1 MILKNFKIL
10 FCLLILL
17 LFSTITF
24 SEEKIDIW
32 KNKEITNNKKDKKN
46 SSVSDNPKKI
56 NLSSS
61 DKIEKTQ
68 SIKIED
74 GLTKSTKETNVFG
87 IYDPSEFNFN
97 LNMWS
102 ATKAEDVRASIK
114 RINKINLSKTS
125 SEIYEN
131 IMLSFSYP
139 PVGMNDKEFV
149 ELKINW
155 MIENKRSDLIESFL
169 KQNQE
174 FDGKSK
180 AVQFLVDQNI
190 ARADIKKGCEKI
202 EFIDST
208 IKDAYLEKFKIYCLV
223 FNNKKPQAQLLLDL
237 LREQKQSDK
246 FFDDKINFLLGISD
260 KTNDK
265 INEKNLLNFY
275 LSSVTIK
282 DFKFIPSKT
291 TKKEIWKYLNAAN
304 LIQIEDVNDKSR
316 IKELEIAANQDQIDE
331 TIIFDIYKQ
340 IPFNLNTLVNAKN
353 LYQTLDSTDGR
364 SLIFQKYLL
373 SENDELKVEYLFL
386 LEDLF
391 KKDNLQNVFSNY
403 LSDNLKK
410 IGSENIPKKYQEL
423 AERKILSNNDIKLG
437 KIKYNDK
444 VLHQSKIIKYFI
456 ENEEQKKVQKD
467 IDKIFKKISK
477 NRKYFYSAKDVAL
490 VDSLKKDGFKIPDN
504 FKQKELSAK
513 YEVPKNLLQLIQGKQ
528 NAFLALKIVEII
540 GEDEP
545 HQLDP
550 ETIYFITNLLNQI
563 DLIKIRNKVLVS
575 ALPQR
580 A

>member
-1 MILKNFKIL
+1 M
-10 FCLLILL
+10 
-17 LFSTITF
+17 
-24 SEEKIDIW
+24 
-32 KNKEITNNKKDKKN
+32 
-46 SSVSDNPKKI
+46 
-56 NLSSS
+56 
-61 DKIEKTQ
+61 
-68 SIKIED
+68 
-74 GLTKSTKETNVFG
+74 
-87 IYDPSEFNFN
+87 
-97 LNMWS
+97 
-102 ATKAEDVRASIK
+102 
-114 RINKINLSKTS
+114 
-125 SEIYEN
+125 
-131 IMLSFSYP
+131 
-139 PVGMNDKEFV
+139 
-149 ELKINW
+149 
-155 MIENKRSDLIESFL
+155 
-169 KQNQE
+169 
-174 FDGKSK
+174 
-180 AVQFLVDQNI
+180 
-190 ARADIKKGCEKI
+190 
-202 EFIDST
+202 
-208 IKDAYLEKFKIYCLV
+208 
-223 FNNKKPQAQLLLDL
+223 
-237 LREQKQSDK
+237 
-246 FFDDKINFLLGISD
+246 
-260 KTNDK
+260 
-265 INEKNLLNFY
+265 
-275 LSSVTIK
+275 
-282 DFKFIPSKT
+282 
-291 TKKEIWKYLNAAN
+291 
-304 LIQIEDVNDKSR
+304 
-316 IKELEIAANQDQIDE
+316 
-331 TIIFDIYKQ
+331 
-340 IPFNLNTLVNAKN
+340 
-353 LYQTLDSTDGR
+353 YQTLDSTDGR

-373 SENDELKVEYLFL
+373 SENNESKVEYLFL

-403 LSDNLKK
+403 LSDNLKT

-423 AERKILSNNDIKLG
+423 AERKILSNNDNKLG

-545 HQLDP
+545 YQLDP